1 MSTDYIV
8 TIEQQLREIL
18 GLTDEEIETIMNE
31 LSE

>member
-18 GLTDEEIETIMNE
+18 GLTEDEIEEILKE
-31 LSE
+31 LFE

>member
-18 GLTDEEIETIMNE
+18 GLTDEEIEKIMSE